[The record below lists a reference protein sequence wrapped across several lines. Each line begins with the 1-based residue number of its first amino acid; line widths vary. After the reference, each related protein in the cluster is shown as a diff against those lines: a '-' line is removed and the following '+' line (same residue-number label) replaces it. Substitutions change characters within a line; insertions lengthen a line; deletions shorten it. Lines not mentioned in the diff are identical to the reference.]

1 MGKIRVF
8 ENKKGKITY
17 FFFFLSTFLGTLVV
31 LNLSKIQ
38 GQFFYKWVHVINLSQ
53 DYETGDLKAY
63 L

>member
-38 GQFFYKWVHVINLSQ
+38 GQFFSKWVHVAIFVTRL
-53 DYETGDLKAY
+53 
-63 L
+63 